1 MAAET
6 LNVKQ
11 FLERNR
17 VAASKSR
24 KKATAWTRE
33 LHAAERRLDTQRQIL
48 KKEYSKLLEETCG
61 LKNDLIHHAY
71 CNDASIDSWI
81 QNEARRFGQ
90 KPSSGY
96 RGPLVYTKLKRT
108 KL

>member
-11 FLERNR
+11 FLEHNR
-17 VAASKSR
+17 IAASKSR
-24 KKATAWTRE
+24 KKATVWTRE
-33 LHAAERRLDTQRQIL
+33 LHATERRLDKQHQIL
-48 KKEYSKLLEETCG
+48 KKEHSKLLEERCG
-61 LKNDLIHHAY
+61 LKNELIHHAY
-71 CNDASIDSWI
+71 CNDASIDAWI

-90 KPSSGY
+90 KSSSGD
-96 RGPLVYTKLKRT
+96 RGPLVYTKLERT